1 MTWSWSN
8 VVHSC
13 QHSYDSVCIVIV
25 DERERPRNMSSKQ
38 LAEDGANALLRPH
51 VRAGTTEYDAAF
63 QRRHTSARARYL
75 RFIGGHLVVCAIVR
89 LSRVA
94 MGVETA
100 AGADSAGQI
109 GAFVACGVLGAG
121 LLQLSRTGEHCHVAM
136 RQACDGAHVCV
147 TALGTFCVFIVL
159 SDAPQ
164 PGEVWLFF
172 GAVTQIFPLCS
183 QVKSFNSACTSCDAC
198 M

>member
-1 MTWSWSN
+1 
-8 VVHSC
+8 
-13 QHSYDSVCIVIV
+13 
-25 DERERPRNMSSKQ
+25 MSSTQ
-38 LAEDGANALLRPH
+38 LAEDGVNALLRPH
-51 VRAGTTEYDAAF
+51 ARAGTTEFDAAF
-63 QRRHTSARARYL
+63 QRRHIPARACYL
-75 RFIGGHLVVCAIVR
+75 RFIGGHFVAMGVVR

-121 LLQLSRTGEHCHVAM
+121 LLQLSRTGEHCHVAV
-136 RQACDGAHVCV
+136 RRACDGAHVCV
-147 TALGTFCVFIVL
+147 TALVTLCIFIVL

-172 GAVTQIFPLCS
+172 GAVTQIFPLLS